1 MVSRARKVGYLA
13 RKRLDASF
21 QSRARNFL
29 KREDLAQLVLAGTGR
44 FPCWPHRSRTSYW
57 CTVLSSMARA
67 GNLSDILIKDGYNL
81 ILVQEPL
88 TSLEVDVA
96 ASKP

>member
-1 MVSRARKVGYLA
+1 
-13 RKRLDASF
+13 
-21 QSRARNFL
+21 
-29 KREDLAQLVLAGTGR
+29 VLAA
-44 FPCWPHRSRTSYW
+44 PVKNVVLVQ
-57 CTVLSSMARA
+57 VLSSMARA